1 MNTNSASLRRQR
13 KIRGC
18 NKYLDKTQV
27 HQVPAITERCTV
39 DAPYADQS
47 LIDARQESC
56 VETSLTFH
64 NIPEKN
70 APSTYTITSSYASID
85 SMETNL
91 TELIKTTQVK
101 RKERNRK
108 NEKKHDGGNLK
119 KRKKV

>member
-1 MNTNSASLRRQR
+1 
-13 KIRGC
+13 
-18 NKYLDKTQV
+18 
-27 HQVPAITERCTV
+27 
-39 DAPYADQS
+39 

-108 NEKKHDGGNLK
+108 NEKKTRWGKFKEKEKSMMYETMAIVMQNVCEVTSPFVRRILLQHNAETMTDT
-119 KRKKV
+119 